1 MAGGGQVGGMG
12 DVVTALGRAVQ
23 DEGHD
28 VSVILPKYDVLRY
41 GAISELT
48 PGREFW
54 FENVQV
60 RAWHGIVQGA
70 LSNDAS
76 PPPSTPP
83 PLHGP
88 PGGGGREGFYT
99 RRCAAL
105 GGSGAPAPAP
115 LSHKSTT
122 FNQQPI
128 NQLTTL
134 RHSRSTRNSI
144 QQ

>member
-60 RAWHGIVQGA
+60 RVWHGIVQGA
-70 LSNDAS
+70 LSNDA
-76 PPPSTPP
+76 PRPPSTPP
-83 PLHGP
+83 SLHAPPSPPRGGGFICAAAQLWEAAEPLHL
-88 PGGGGREGFYT
+88 
-99 RRCAAL
+99 RR
-105 GGSGAPAPAP
+105 
-115 LSHKSTT
+115 
-122 FNQQPI
+122 
-128 NQLTTL
+128 
-134 RHSRSTRNSI
+134 
-144 QQ
+144 